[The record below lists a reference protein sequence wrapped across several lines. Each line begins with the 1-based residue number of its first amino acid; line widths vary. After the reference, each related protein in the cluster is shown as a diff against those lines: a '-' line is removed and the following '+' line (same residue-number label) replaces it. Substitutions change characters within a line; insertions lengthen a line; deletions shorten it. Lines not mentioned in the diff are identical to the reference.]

1 MGKSPGDEVD
11 VIACA
16 KEKDALN
23 ETLSNCINSTNVH
36 LRNYCTK
43 IFVIVVNNV
52 SVGALLI
59 IKQLLAVILTSRGGG
74 GSGALKGLQF
84 SKRLDFGGSILKMHK
99 M

>member
-1 MGKSPGDEVD
+1 M
-11 VIACA
+11 IACA

-23 ETLSNCINSTNVH
+23 KTLSNCINSTNVH

-74 GSGALKGLQF
+74 E
-84 SKRLDFGGSILKMHK
+84 GGFEGFTIF
-99 M
+99 